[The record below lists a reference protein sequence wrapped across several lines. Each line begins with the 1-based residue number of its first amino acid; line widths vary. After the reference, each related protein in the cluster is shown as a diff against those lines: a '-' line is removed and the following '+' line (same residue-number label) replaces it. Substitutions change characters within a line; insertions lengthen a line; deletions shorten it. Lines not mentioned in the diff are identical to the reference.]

1 MRLPRRH
8 FFLIN
13 GVAAAAIVLSGAI
26 ALAQEDDTQDADEVE
41 VEVEVIDEIVVV
53 AGEKSGDPIDVEA
66 LYEEMMRERLMLD
79 YVRLDELEEQN
90 EWRGA
95 TSLAVETPSRISWG
109 YDPQDELRM
118 RRESNLSDVQA
129 VTTRPATVFRF
140 EF

>member
-13 GVAAAAIVLSGAI
+13 SVAAAAIALSGAI
-26 ALAQEDDTQDADEVE
+26 ALAQEDATQDADEVE
-41 VEVEVIDEIVVV
+41 IIDEIIVI

-79 YVRLDELEEQN
+79 YVRLEELEEQN
-90 EWRGA
+90 EWRGS

-129 VTTRPATVFRF
+129 VTTRPATVFRVDF
-140 EF
+140 

>member
-26 ALAQEDDTQDADEVE
+26 ALAQEDDTQDADE

>member
-1 MRLPRRH
+1 MRLLRRH

-13 GVAAAAIVLSGAI
+13 GVAAAAIALSGAI
-26 ALAQEDDTQDADEVE
+26 ALAQEDATQDAD
-41 VEVEVIDEIVVV
+41 EVEVIDEIVVV

-79 YVRLDELEEQN
+79 YVRLEELEKQN
-90 EWRGA
+90 EWRGES
-95 TSLAVETPSRISWG
+95 SLASETPSRIKWG

-129 VTTRPATVFRF
+129 VTTKPATVFRI

>member
-13 GVAAAAIVLSGAI
+13 SVAAAAIALSGAI
-26 ALAQEDDTQDADEVE
+26 ALAQEDATQDADEVE
-41 VEVEVIDEIVVV
+41 IIDEIIVI

-79 YVRLDELEEQN
+79 YVRLEDLEEQN
-90 EWRGA
+90 EWRGS

-118 RRESNLSDVQA
+118 RRESNLSNVEG
-129 VTTRPATVFRF
+129 VTTRPATIFRI

>member
-13 GVAAAAIVLSGAI
+13 SVAAAAIALSGAI
-26 ALAQEDDTQDADEVE
+26 ALAQEDATQDAD
-41 VEVEVIDEIVVV
+41 EVEVIDEIVVI

-79 YVRLDELEEQN
+79 YVRLEELEEQD
-90 EWRGA
+90 EWRGS
-95 TSLAVETPSRISWG
+95 TTLAVETPSRISWG

-129 VTTRPATVFRF
+129 VTTRPATVFRI

>member
-13 GVAAAAIVLSGAI
+13 GVAAAAIALSGAI
-26 ALAQEDDTQDADEVE
+26 ALAQEDATQDAD
-41 VEVEVIDEIVVV
+41 EVEVIDEIVVI

-79 YVRLDELEEQN
+79 YVRLEELEEQN
-90 EWRGA
+90 EWRGS

-129 VTTRPATVFRF
+129 ITTRPATVFRVDF
-140 EF
+140 

>member
-13 GVAAAAIVLSGAI
+13 GVAAATIALSGAI
-26 ALAQEDDTQDADEVE
+26 ALAQEDATQDAD
-41 VEVEVIDEIVVV
+41 EVEVIDEIVVV

-79 YVRLDELEEQN
+79 YVRLEDLEEQD
-90 EWRGA
+90 EWRGS

-129 VTTRPATVFRF
+129 VTTRPATVFRI

>member
-8 FFLIN
+8 SILIN
-13 GVAAAAIVLSGAI
+13 GVAAAAIALSGTI
-26 ALAQEDDTQDADEVE
+26 ALAQEDAAQDAD
-41 VEVEVIDEIVVV
+41 EVEVIDEIVVV

-79 YVRLDELEEQN
+79 YVRLEELEEQN
-90 EWRGA
+90 EWRGS
-95 TSLAVETPSRISWG
+95 TSLAVETPSRIRWG

-129 VTTRPATVFRF
+129 VTTRPATVFRI

>member
-13 GVAAAAIVLSGAI
+13 GVAAAAIALSGAI
-26 ALAQEDDTQDADEVE
+26 ALAQEDATQDAD
-41 VEVEVIDEIVVV
+41 EVEVIDEIVVI

-79 YVRLDELEEQN
+79 YVRLEELEEQD
-90 EWRGA
+90 EWRGS
-95 TSLAVETPSRISWG
+95 TTLAVETPSRISWG

-129 VTTRPATVFRF
+129 VTTRPATVFRI

>member
-13 GVAAAAIVLSGAI
+13 GVAAAAIALSGAI
-26 ALAQEDDTQDADEVE
+26 ALAQEDATQDAD
-41 VEVEVIDEIVVV
+41 EVEVIDEIVVV

-79 YVRLDELEEQN
+79 YVRLEELEEQN
-90 EWRGA
+90 EWRGS

-129 VTTRPATVFRF
+129 VTTRPATVFRV

>member
-13 GVAAAAIVLSGAI
+13 GVAAAAIALSGAI
-26 ALAQEDDTQDADEVE
+26 ALAQEDTTQDAD
-41 VEVEVIDEIVVV
+41 EVEVIDEIVVI
-53 AGEKSGDPIDVEA
+53 AGGKSGDPIDVEA

-79 YVRLDELEEQN
+79 YVRLEELEEQN
-90 EWRGA
+90 EWRGS

-129 VTTRPATVFRF
+129 VTTRPATVFRV

>member
-26 ALAQEDDTQDADEVE
+26 ALAQEDATQDADEVD
-41 VEVEVIDEIVVV
+41 EVEVIDEIVVV

-66 LYEEMMRERLMLD
+66 LYAEMMRERLMLD
-79 YVRLDELEEQN
+79 YVRLEELEEQN
-90 EWRGA
+90 EWRGSS
-95 TSLAVETPSRISWG
+95 SLAVETPSRISWG

-118 RRESNLSDVQA
+118 RRESNLSNVEG
-129 VTTRPATVFRF
+129 VTTRPATVFRVGF
-140 EF
+140 

>member
-8 FFLIN
+8 FFLKN
-13 GVAAAAIVLSGAI
+13 GVAAAAIALSGAI
-26 ALAQEDDTQDADEVE
+26 ALAQEDATQDAD
-41 VEVEVIDEIVVV
+41 EVEVIDEIVVV

-79 YVRLDELEEQN
+79 YVRLEELEEQD
-90 EWRGA
+90 EWRGS

-118 RRESNLSDVQA
+118 RRESNLSDVQG
-129 VTTRPATVFRF
+129 VTTRPATVFRV